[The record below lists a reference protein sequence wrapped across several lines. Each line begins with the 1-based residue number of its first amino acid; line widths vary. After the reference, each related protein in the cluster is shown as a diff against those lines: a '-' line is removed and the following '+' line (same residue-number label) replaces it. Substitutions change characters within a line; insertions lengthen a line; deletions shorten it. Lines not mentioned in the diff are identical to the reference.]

1 MKETKNIKKKSYSFK
16 HNNHFPGLSPSHQT
30 NQPTK
35 HYEVTEGERAAIVN
49 VYSHF

>member
-1 MKETKNIKKKSYSFK
+1 MKETKNIKKSYSFK